1 MFSTIEGFEAKP
13 RLVTDESFNQDFVGV
28 GEIGDYDPTLPE
40 LSLDFRYDGA
50 GPTFL
55 AAATTLWALGHLLHI
70 DRMGRLARFAI
81 YALIPASVL
90 VAASFVVVP
99 AMRWPAMS
107 WQTAT
112 LLAVTAA
119 ARWRRTPFVDRS
131 AFLTAVADRLD
142 DEREALARLAVREM
156 GKPIRAA
163 RDEVAKCAFACRHYA
178 THGARMLTPDE
189 VVDGEFRGTVRYDP
203 LGVILAVM
211 PWNFPYWQVFRAAV
225 PALAAGNA
233 MVLKHASNVP
243 RCALEI
249 EIGRAHV

>member
-1 MFSTIEGFEAKP
+1 MAMRSINPATGAVVETFEAA
-13 RLVTDESFNQDFVGV
+13 
-28 GEIGDYDPTLPE
+28 
-40 LSLDFRYDGA
+40 GA
-50 GPTFL
+50 GAVD
-55 AAATTLWALGHLLHI
+55 AA
-70 DRMGRLARFAI
+70 LAR
-81 YALIPASVL
+81 
-90 VAASFVVVP
+90 
-99 AMRWPAMS
+99 
-107 WQTAT
+107 
-112 LLAVTAA
+112 AVTAA

-249 EIGRAHV
+249 AREIGRAHV